1 MMVVNVNL
9 KLFIYQYVSVDRNKK
24 SDINNVTMY
33 RNGWSMREIKQISS
47 FIYKL
52 QNEVEIEC
60 LLKELLTN
68 SEINVLSKRWRI
80 LELINKG
87 RTQRDIAKELKV
99 SLCKVTRGAKLLKNS
114 DTVIHKYLKKDKTDD
129 ENTTETK
136 RFFWKLR
143 RSIY

>member
-1 MMVVNVNL
+1 MFL
-9 KLFIYQYVSVDRNKK
+9 LTETKK

-68 SEINVLSKRWRI
+68 SEINVLSKRWRMMP
-80 LELINKG
+80 
-87 RTQRDIAKELKV
+87 V
-99 SLCKVTRGAKLLKNS
+99 CKWKTTLWHSSTRCNNS
-114 DTVIHKYLKKDKTDD
+114 
-129 ENTTETK
+129 
-136 RFFWKLR
+136 R
-143 RSIY
+143 RP

>member
-1 MMVVNVNL
+1 MMVVIVNL
-9 KLFIYQYVSVDRNKK
+9 KLFIYQYVSIDRNKK

-114 DTVIHKYLKKDKTDD
+114 DTVIHKYLRKDK
-129 ENTTETK
+129 
-136 RFFWKLR
+136 R
-143 RSIY
+143 